1 MTAQEKWDATMYYMN
16 LVGENYTRIK
26 KGETYRITHGKDRQ
40 EVQNIRRWC
49 RVIEGVY
56 RTLRFRTGK
65 SAARAQRDWLIAR
78 RIEMMMLGSGMQA
91 GKMKSGRHTLNQRYV
106 DELTREAVLAVQK
119 AAQAEGLLGKAV

>member
-26 KGETYRITHGKDRQ
+26 KGEAYRITHGKDRR

-56 RTLRFRTGK
+56 RTLRIRTGK

-78 RIEMMMLGSGMQA
+78 RIESMMLGGDGAQTGQM
-91 GKMKSGRHTLNQRYV
+91 MSGRYALNQRYV
-106 DELTREAVLAVQK
+106 DELTRKAVLAVQK
-119 AAQAEGLLGKAV
+119 AAQAEGLLKD